1 MDLGRERGWLEILI
15 FLERSLLIFTG
26 VVFVGILIITG
37 FEDFGERMTLAVGV
51 LLLFM
56 SGVIASLEK
65 GGNDVL
71 KRNAFAF
78 FVSSICLA
86 GVYLRH
92 SIQPHE
98 YLLAGVLFAALF
110 SATVTRWH
118 NILRLSV
125 AIVAWGVAYT
135 NISTEIISHSNHR
148 PELILEL
155 GDTVSMGPYFASFI
169 EKNGNEIKVE
179 YFDVVPRLYTKGS
192 NVKVDDMI
200 FRSRADHYTSMDFFI
215 DLEEYW
221 TIIPFKDEG
230 KKRRVEVWSNGT
242 PGKRVFEFTNLYH
255 EATKRWTIAYDVKN
269 EILGESA
276 DGKTIVIR
284 ATKLPLTIVI
294 LLGGLMFLIS
304 LIVRIF
310 KTLFKTAV

>member
-1 MDLGRERGWLEILI
+1 MDLGRETSLLGILR

-26 VVFVGILIITG
+26 VVFVGGLVITG
-37 FEDFGERMTLAVGV
+37 FEDFGERMTLALGV

-56 SGVIASLEK
+56 SGVIAALEK
-65 GGNDVL
+65 GGNDVWR
-71 KRNAFAF
+71 RNAIALLA
-78 FVSSICLA
+78 SSICLA
-86 GVYLRH
+86 GVYHRH

-118 NILRLSV
+118 NALRLSV
-125 AIVAWGVAYT
+125 AIVAWGYAYT

-169 EKNGNEIKVE
+169 EKNENEIIVE
-179 YFDVVPRLYTKGS
+179 YFDVLPRLYRRGS
-192 NVKVDDMI
+192 QVKVDDMI
-200 FRSRADHYTSMDFFI
+200 FRSLADHYTSMDFFI

-221 TIIPFKDEG
+221 TIVPFIDEG
-230 KKRRVEVWSNGT
+230 KKMEVEVWSNGT
-242 PGKRVFEFTNLYH
+242 AGERVFEFSNLYH
-255 EATKRWTIAYDVKN
+255 EAAKRWTIAYDVKN

-276 DGKTIVIR
+276 DGKTIVIK

-294 LLGGLMFLIS
+294 LLGGLMFILI

-310 KTLFKTAV
+310 KHFLKQ

>member
-1 MDLGRERGWLEILI
+1 MDLGRETKLLGILR
-15 FLERSLLIFTG
+15 FLELSLLIFTG
-26 VVFVGILIITG
+26 IVFVGVLVITG
-37 FEDFGERMTLAVGV
+37 FEDFGERMTLALVV

-56 SGVIASLEK
+56 SGVIATLEK
-65 GGNDVL
+65 GGDDVV
-71 KRNAFAF
+71 KRNAIALL
-78 FVSSICLA
+78 VSSICLA
-86 GVYLRH
+86 GVYHRH

-98 YLLAGVLFAALF
+98 YLLAAVLFSALF

-118 NILRLSV
+118 NTLRLSV
-125 AIVAWGVAYT
+125 AIVAWGYAYT

-169 EKNGNEIKVE
+169 EKNENEIKVE
-179 YFDVVPRLYTKGS
+179 YFDVIPRLYTRGRH
-192 NVKVDDMI
+192 VKVDDMI
-200 FRSRADHYTSMDFFI
+200 FRSKADHYTSMDFFI

-221 TIIPFKDEG
+221 TIVPFMDEG
-230 KKRRVEVWSNGT
+230 KKMEVEIWSNGT
-242 PGKRVFEFTNLYH
+242 AGERVFEFSNLYH

-310 KTLFKTAV
+310 KHFLKQ

>member
-1 MDLGRERGWLEILI
+1 MDLGRETKLLGILR
-15 FLERSLLIFTG
+15 FLELSLLIFTG
-26 VVFVGILIITG
+26 IVFVGVLVITG
-37 FEDFGERMTLAVGV
+37 FEDFGERMTLALVV

-56 SGVIASLEK
+56 SGAIATLEK
-65 GGNDVL
+65 GGDDVV
-71 KRNAFAF
+71 KRNAIALL
-78 FVSSICLA
+78 VSSICLA
-86 GVYLRH
+86 GVYHRH

-98 YLLAGVLFAALF
+98 YLLAAVLFSALF

-118 NILRLSV
+118 NTLRLSV
-125 AIVAWGVAYT
+125 AIVAWGYAYT

-169 EKNGNEIKVE
+169 EKNENEIKVE
-179 YFDVVPRLYTKGS
+179 YFDVIPRLYTRGRH
-192 NVKVDDMI
+192 VKVDDMI
-200 FRSRADHYTSMDFFI
+200 FRSKADHYTSMDFFI

-221 TIIPFKDEG
+221 TIVPFMDEG
-230 KKRRVEVWSNGT
+230 KKMEVEIWSNGT
-242 PGKRVFEFTNLYH
+242 AGERVFEFSNLYH

-276 DGKTIVIR
+276 DGKMIVIR

-310 KTLFKTAV
+310 KHFLKQ

>member
-1 MDLGRERGWLEILI
+1 MDLGRETKLLGILR
-15 FLERSLLIFTG
+15 FLELSLLIFTG
-26 VVFVGILIITG
+26 IVFVGVLVITG
-37 FEDFGERMTLAVGV
+37 FEDFGERMTLALVV

-56 SGVIASLEK
+56 SGVIATLEK
-65 GGNDVL
+65 GGDDVV
-71 KRNAFAF
+71 KRNAIALL
-78 FVSSICLA
+78 VSSICLA
-86 GVYLRH
+86 GVYHRH

-98 YLLAGVLFAALF
+98 YLLAAVLFSALF

-118 NILRLSV
+118 NTLRLSV
-125 AIVAWGVAYT
+125 AIVAWGYAYT
-135 NISTEIISHSNHR
+135 NISTEFISHSNHR

-169 EKNGNEIKVE
+169 EKNENEIKVE
-179 YFDVVPRLYTKGS
+179 YFDVIPRLYTRGRH
-192 NVKVDDMI
+192 VKVDDMI
-200 FRSRADHYTSMDFFI
+200 FRSKADHYTSMDFFI

-221 TIIPFKDEG
+221 TIVPFMDEG
-230 KKRRVEVWSNGT
+230 KKMEVEIWSNGT
-242 PGKRVFEFTNLYH
+242 AGERVFEFSNLYH

-276 DGKTIVIR
+276 DGKMIVIR

-310 KTLFKTAV
+310 KHFLKQ

>member
-1 MDLGRERGWLEILI
+1 MDLGRETKLLGILR
-15 FLERSLLIFTG
+15 FLELSLLIFTG
-26 VVFVGILIITG
+26 IVFVGVLVITG
-37 FEDFGERMTLAVGV
+37 FEDFGERMTLALVV

-56 SGVIASLEK
+56 SGVIATLEK
-65 GGNDVL
+65 GGDDVV
-71 KRNAFAF
+71 KRNAIALL
-78 FVSSICLA
+78 VSSICLA
-86 GVYLRH
+86 GVYHRH

-98 YLLAGVLFAALF
+98 YLLAAVLFSALF

-118 NILRLSV
+118 NTLRLSV
-125 AIVAWGVAYT
+125 AIVAWGYAYT

-169 EKNGNEIKVE
+169 EKNENEIKVE
-179 YFDVVPRLYTKGS
+179 YFDVIPRLYTRGRH
-192 NVKVDDMI
+192 VKVDDMI
-200 FRSRADHYTSMDFFI
+200 FRSKADHYTSMDFFI

-221 TIIPFKDEG
+221 TIVPFMDEG
-230 KKRRVEVWSNGT
+230 KKMEVEIWSNGT
-242 PGKRVFEFTNLYH
+242 AGERVFEFSNLYH

-276 DGKTIVIR
+276 DGKMIVIR

-310 KTLFKTAV
+310 KHFLKQ